1 MAKSLADQS
10 ESLEDKGL
18 VMMAIANAY
27 WGRGEIWYK
36 AWGIVLVIK
45 ALILIPP
52 WRNANGRIAMQVAI
66 KQIFGSFDRKAL

>member
-27 WGRGEIWYK
+27 WGRDEIWYK
-36 AWGIVLVIK
+36 IWGIVLAIK
-45 ALILIPP
+45 GLMIIPP
-52 WRNANGRIAMQVAI
+52 WRSANGRLAMQEAI
-66 KQIFGSFDRKAL
+66 KVVFGIKI